1 MIDKEDNDFQQQDK
15 DNETNKEDN
24 DFQQQDRP
32 MSPTSKTGQ

>member
-32 MSPTSKTGQ
+32 MIPNSKTGQ